1 MATRKPDGA
10 AQAGDFL
17 SDHKPPFEHT
27 ETHFDSGADDL
38 VDRFLPTELMG
49 KVVLLQL
56 PCESDDEG
64 GMRKWQVTDEAIR
77 SGLEGVTYRNSK
89 DKNDKSS
96 EISEFGSV
104 VRGTLEGDGWVR
116 IPLKFNDT
124 GRMTAKNNLLLRYH
138 THRLVEETDAM
149 HSHPERMAD
158 EYAIEI
164 TKLSGD
170 PWFEQ
175 WVRPESKVHE
185 LKYLIQQHRSI
196 PHYSQQLFLADERL
210 ADDKTLIDCGVQ
222 QGTTLLLL
230 VKCCHA
236 CKVRCSCYE
245 ATKRPQDAPS
255 IRETTC
261 DLLEHYAR
269 LVRLYLN

>member
-104 VRGTLEGDGWVR
+104 VRGTLEGD
-116 IPLKFNDT
+116 
-124 GRMTAKNNLLLRYH
+124 
-138 THRLVEETDAM
+138 
-149 HSHPERMAD
+149 
-158 EYAIEI
+158 
-164 TKLSGD
+164 